1 MARFFGQRPVM
12 YHVTKLATA
21 LHSDSKCRRTGLL
34 IMKKGVEGGAA
45 AAAAR
50 RERNLDTEKV
60 GNGKAYN
67 MRIKLI
73 YLPDNVPV

>member
-1 MARFFGQRPVM
+1 
-12 YHVTKLATA
+12 
-21 LHSDSKCRRTGLL
+21 
-34 IMKKGVEGGAA
+34 MKKGVEGGAAA